1 MAVDFRFESQEDAH
15 TLLQLHSLSPHSSC
29 LSITPLLPTA
39 QVDAVNTQRTALESR
54 YVEVQDGLAA
64 AEAELE
70 GAEHEVAR
78 LQVGGGAGSGWEGE
92 RGGDDEASHC

>member
-1 MAVDFRFESQEDAH
+1 MDPETSGARKRCVCGSSRPSQH
-15 TLLQLHSLSPHSSC
+15 PPHPLRLSD
-29 LSITPLLPTA
+29 TLPTCLLN

-78 LQVGGGAGSGWEGE
+78 LQVSGGE
-92 RGGDDEASHC
+92 RKGGES

>member
-1 MAVDFRFESQEDAH
+1 M
-15 TLLQLHSLSPHSSC
+15 
-29 LSITPLLPTA
+29 
-39 QVDAVNTQRTALESR
+39 DAVNTQRTALESR

-92 RGGDDEASHC
+92 RRGGC